1 MWREV
6 EVLAA
11 AVALG
16 GRASC
21 YMRTPV
27 GGAAMLG
34 APFERAEVDAKLK
47 LQLVDVSPPGA
58 LSTPSASAT
67 AQCLRL
73 GPGLGPRLFTASDS
87 LMWRQPE

>member
-11 AVALG
+11 SVALG

-21 YMRTPV
+21 YMRAPV

-34 APFERAEVDAKLK
+34 APFRRAEVDATLE
-47 LQLVDVSPPGA
+47 LQLVDVSPPGV
-58 LSTPSASAT
+58 TPT
-67 AQCLRL
+67 AITH
-73 GPGLGPRLFTASDS
+73 G
-87 LMWRQPE
+87 